1 MKTLLWI
8 LWAGSMVVVLAIAV
22 SPFYLTG
29 QMIIDDPTIL
39 LRCPNFYAIII
50 LTIQYVLSV
59 KWSVS

>member
-39 LRCPNFYAIII
+39 LRCPNVYALIIFTTQFI
-50 LTIQYVLSV
+50 LSA